1 MPSDAQPGSTSLPN
15 RPRILITRTRQQAS
29 ALAAQLEVLGAQTIL
44 IPTIEVVAPTSY
56 TELDAAVA
64 TLSQSANRG
73 RLAHLYERKCRPRA
87 HRACS
92 RPQGLSLHP
101 KRIAAIGP
109 ATAKSIQQAGL
120 APQVG
125 AVLLPPKYV
134 AESLAEA
141 LLDQAEAQSQHFL
154 LVRAEEARDI
164 LPSTLEAAGHS
175 VTIAPAYRNITP
187 TDTLTALQH
196 LFANES
202 GYPDAITFTSS
213 STAQNLIAL
222 LESIGRTIPPGI
234 ALASIGPITSAT
246 LRDHGYEPT
255 FEASEP
261 TIPSLVLAIAKYL
274 NVD

>member
-1 MPSDAQPGSTSLPN
+1 MPSDAQPGSRSLPN

-64 TLSQSANRG
+64 TLSQSANRVDW
-73 RLAHLYERKCRPRA
+73 LIFTSANAVHAFTERARA
-87 HRACS
+87 
-92 RPQGLSLHP
+92 QGISLHP